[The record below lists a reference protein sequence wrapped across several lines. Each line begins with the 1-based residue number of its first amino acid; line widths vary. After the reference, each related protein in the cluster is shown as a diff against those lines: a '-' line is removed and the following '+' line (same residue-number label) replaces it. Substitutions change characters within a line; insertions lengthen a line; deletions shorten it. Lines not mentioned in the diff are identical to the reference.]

1 MLTLR
6 KSDERGKTKIDW
18 LDSKH
23 TFSFGEYHHPQHMGF
38 GPLRVIN
45 EDRVAPAGGFQPH
58 PHRDMEIITYLLEGA
73 LAHKD
78 SLGTGSVIRPGEIQR
93 MSAGSGIVH
102 SEFNASTSEPVHFLQ
117 IWVLPS
123 EKNLEP
129 SYEQKTIDAD
139 AVRNKFARVASSE
152 PLPNEV
158 RLVQDAEIWVAR
170 FEGEEEAVH
179 KLQPGRKVWLHVAR
193 GNVEVSGQKLSAGD
207 AAAIVDEES
216 ILVRARE
223 PAEVLLFD
231 VA

>member
-1 MLTLR
+1 
-6 KSDERGKTKIDW
+6 
-18 LDSKH
+18 
-23 TFSFGEYHHPQHMGF
+23 
-38 GPLRVIN
+38 
-45 EDRVAPAGGFQPH
+45 
-58 PHRDMEIITYLLEGA
+58 MEIVTYLLEGA

-78 SLGTGSVIRPGEIQR
+78 SLGTGSIIRPGEIQR

-102 SEFNASTSEPVHFLQ
+102 SEFNASKTEPVNFLQ
-117 IWVLPS
+117 IWILPS

-193 GNVEVSGQKLSAGD
+193 GAVEVSGEKLSAGD
-207 AAAIVDEES
+207 AAAIMDEES
-216 ILVRARE
+216 ILVHARE

-231 VA
+231 VT

>member
-45 EDRVAPAGGFQPH
+45 EDRVAAGGGFQPH

-102 SEFNASTSEPVHFLQ
+102 SEFNASQSEPVHFLQ

-123 EKNLEP
+123 EQNLEP
-129 SYEQKTIDAD
+129 SYEQKTIDAE

-158 RLVQDAEIWVAR
+158 RLMQDAEIWVAR

-193 GNVEVSGQKLSAGD
+193 GNVEVGGETLSAGD
-207 AAAIVDEES
+207 AAAIMDEEN